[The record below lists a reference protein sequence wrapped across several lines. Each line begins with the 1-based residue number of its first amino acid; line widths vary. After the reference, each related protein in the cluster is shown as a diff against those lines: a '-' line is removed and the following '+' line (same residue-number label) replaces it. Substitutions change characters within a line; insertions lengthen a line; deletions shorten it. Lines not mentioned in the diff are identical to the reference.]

1 MTKIETISI
10 LSSREQHRYFSSAKV
25 WLIFIGLTLA
35 ISTNL
40 FSLLTRHF
48 HPNVIDF
55 DAQAFYLPAAKQ
67 LLQEGLAY
75 FRREQSVGSP
85 PFAYIYPA
93 LLAANAKAVMI
104 CNIVLSCILQLLIFR
119 CVQLLHSNLA
129 GIIAAFLLA
138 LHPGISELI
147 PTVLT
152 EPPYL
157 FLCGVW
163 IWGITEAMV
172 NRRVTPALIGGLA
185 FGLAIL
191 TRGTFLYFAFF
202 LIVMAFFVW
211 HRTPLENRSKWS
223 LLLIAQTI
231 AVLPP
236 LLFIAKNSLL
246 FGFPQIYSLSGAA
259 LYLGA
264 HPLSY
269 GAESAY
275 YGIVDDMGGVL
286 RGLDYRS
293 IAGDRLLTEVAKQ
306 IYFSRPLVD
315 LLEFFLV
322 KTTTFIFATKAAA
335 ADAWLTLRSWRIGE
349 VIFFVIGVT
358 QLRQVWMRWLLSAIV
373 LYQLAVYQLVL
384 GTPRYSIGALDLWLI
399 IGAAVGSA
407 WLIIPSRYPFIQ
419 SQHYSWRA
427 WCVRLSVLLL
437 AWLAIL
443 GGEWHR
449 KNSDHFAPNLDAVP
463 FRLVWETK
471 GDELDRLSGS
481 NFVKLGYGRYRLVAD
496 HGELY
501 IPVRQLNFS
510 PSYGNTVVTL
520 ELGVS
525 KGKSCR
531 GKINYRPISAV
542 NYEYG
547 HDIAFLLSADGG
559 IHRYHFGGTI
569 GLGLTQQGDIRL
581 NIICPS
587 GSELAFQRIA
597 ISEPTAAD
605 YYYRRHLERLP

>member
-1 MTKIETISI
+1 MAKIGTIST
-10 LSSREQHRYFSSAKV
+10 LPSREQHRYFSSAKA
-25 WLIFIGLTLA
+25 WLIFLGLTLA

-40 FSLLTRHF
+40 FNLLTRHF
-48 HPNVIDF
+48 HPPIIDF

-67 LLQEGLAY
+67 LLQEGLVY
-75 FRREQSVGSP
+75 FRNEQSVGSP

-93 LLAANAKAVMI
+93 LLGANAKAVMI
-104 CNIVLSCILQLLIFR
+104 CNIVLSCILQLLMFR

-129 GIIAAFLLA
+129 GLIAAFLLA
-138 LHPGISELI
+138 LHPGIPELI

-172 NRRVTPALIGGLA
+172 NRRVAPALIGGLA

-202 LIVMAFFVW
+202 LMAIALFVW
-211 HRTPLENRSKWS
+211 CRTPLENRSKWG
-223 LLLIAQTI
+223 LLLIAQTV

-275 YGIVDDMGGVL
+275 YGLVDDMGGVL
-286 RGLDYRS
+286 RGLNYRS

-306 IYFSRPLVD
+306 IYFSRPLGD

-349 VIFFVIGVT
+349 IIFFVIGVT

-384 GTPRYSIGALDLWLI
+384 DTPRYSIGALDLWLI

-407 WLIIPSRYPFIQ
+407 WLIIPSRHSFIQ
-419 SQHYSWRA
+419 SQHYFWRV
-427 WCVRLSVLLL
+427 WGVRLSVLLL
-437 AWLAIL
+437 AWFAIL

-449 KNSDHFAPNLDAVP
+449 KNSGHFAPNLDALP
-463 FRLVWETK
+463 FRLVWEMK
-471 GDELDRLSGS
+471 GDELDRLSES
-481 NFVKLGYGRYRLVAD
+481 NLMKLGYNRYRLVAD
-496 HGELY
+496 QGELY
-501 IPVRQLNFS
+501 IPVRQLNS
-510 PSYGNTVVTL
+510 LQSYGNTVVTL

-525 KGKSCR
+525 HGKSCR
-531 GKINYRPISAV
+531 GKINYRPISAL
-542 NYEYG
+542 NYKYG
-547 HDIAFLLSADGG
+547 HGITFLLSADGD

-581 NIICPS
+581 NVICPS
-587 GSELAFQRIA
+587 GSELTFRRIA

-605 YYYRRHLERLP
+605 YYYKKYLERLP

>member
-1 MTKIETISI
+1 MAKIETIST
-10 LSSREQHRYFSSAKV
+10 LPSRAQHRHFSSSQA
-25 WLIFIGLTLA
+25 WLIFLGLMLA

-40 FSLLTRHF
+40 ISLLTLHF
-48 HPNVIDF
+48 HPTEIDF

-75 FRREQSVGSP
+75 FRNEQSVGSP
-85 PFAYIYPA
+85 PLAYIYPA
-93 LLAANAKAVMI
+93 LLGANAKLVMI
-104 CNIVLSCILQLLIFR
+104 CNIVLSCVLQLLMFR
-119 CVQLLHSNLA
+119 CVQLLHSSLA
-129 GIIAAFLLA
+129 GIIAVFLLA

-172 NRRVTPALIGGLA
+172 TRRAPPALIGGLA

-191 TRGTFLYFAFF
+191 TRGTFLYFAFL
-202 LIVMAFFVW
+202 LIIMAFFMW
-211 HRTPLENRSKWS
+211 YRAPLENRSKWG
-223 LLLIAQTI
+223 LFLIAQTI

-293 IAGDRLLTEVAKQ
+293 IAGDSLLTNVAKQ

-322 KTTTFIFATKAAA
+322 KTSTFVFATKAVA

-349 VIFFVIGVT
+349 LIFFVIGVT
-358 QLRQVWMRWLLSAIV
+358 QLRQVWMRWLISVIV
-373 LYQLAVYQLVL
+373 LYQLAIYQLVL
-384 GTPRYSIGALDLWLI
+384 NTPRYSIGALDLWLI
-399 IGAAVGSA
+399 IGAAVGLA
-407 WLIIPSRYPFIQ
+407 WLIMPSGSYFIQ
-419 SQHYSWRA
+419 SQRYFWRT

-437 AWLAIL
+437 VWLAIL

-449 KNSDHFAPNLDAVP
+449 KNSDHFAPNLDALP
-463 FRLVWETK
+463 FRLVWEMK
-471 GDELDRLSGS
+471 GDELDRLSRD
-481 NFVKLGYGRYRLVAD
+481 NFVNLGDGRYRLVANQ
-496 HGELY
+496 GEFY
-501 IPVRQLNFS
+501 IPLRQLNS
-510 PSYGNTVVTL
+510 LQSYRNTVVTL
-520 ELGVS
+520 ELGVTN
-525 KGKSCR
+525 GKSCR
-531 GKINYRPISAV
+531 CKINYRPIPAV
-542 NYEYG
+542 NDEYG
-547 HDIAFLLSADGG
+547 HDIAFLLSAEKD

-581 NIICPS
+581 NVTCPS
-587 GSELAFQRIA
+587 GSELTFQRIA
-597 ISEPTAAD
+597 ISEPAAAD